1 MSPRK
6 RITKNKGLP
15 ENLYTNTSKGI
26 TYYRYRSPDK
36 TYHPLGKSRA
46 DAIVAA
52 RKLNAHFDSSVPEVS
67 IVDKILSKSEA
78 NITELVKRFRE
89 EFVSECTNAESTRE
103 LEEYRLNKIEKD
115 LGSTLVSSVTTKLV
129 ADYLDNNFKGDSY
142 KKHRGTLIQL
152 FRFAINKGLAQSNPV
167 ESTFTKKGTNKKRQR
182 MTLAQYKALHAA
194 GPEWMKVAMEISLL
208 TLQGRHEVVNMKL
221 EDLRDD
227 YLYVVRQKTRKNDWA
242 YLRIKVSDDIKAI
255 FERAESSPVN
265 SPYLVHH
272 EPSRRV
278 KAKGRDHWSQFTPNR
293 FNELFREL
301 RDSLPIFANI
311 PKDERPTFHEIRA
324 LGSYLYKK
332 AGYKRPDVKVLM
344 AHSDEKMTELYQ
356 SGHEIE
362 WNEAIAELPMKTALE
377 TTV

>member
-15 ENLYTNTSKGI
+15 ENLYTNSSKGN
-26 TYYRYRSPDK
+26 TYYRYRSPNK
-36 TYHPLGKSRA
+36 VYHPLGKNRA
-46 DAIVAA
+46 DAIAAA
-52 RKLNAHFDSSVPEVS
+52 RKLNAYYDSLESEVS
-67 IVDKILSKSEA
+67 VVDRVLSESEA
-78 NITELVKRFRE
+78 NISEVVKRFRE
-89 EFVSECTNAESTRE
+89 EFVPDRTTAESTRK
-103 LEEYRLNKIEKD
+103 LEEYRLNKIEND
-115 LGSTLVSSVTTKLV
+115 LGSTLVSSVTTKHI
-129 ADYLDNNFKGDSY
+129 ADYLDNNFKGDGY
-142 KKHRGTLIQL
+142 TKHRGTLSQL
-152 FRFAINKGLAQSNPV
+152 FKFAITKGLAETNPV
-167 ESTFTKKGTNKKRQR
+167 ESTFAKKTEKKRQR
-182 MTLAQYKALHAA
+182 MTLEQYKVLHAA
-194 GPEWMKVAMEISLL
+194 APDWMKIAMEIGLL
-208 TLQGRHEVVNMKL
+208 TLQGRNEVVNMKFG
-221 EDLRDD
+221 DLQGD
-227 YLYVVRQKTRKNDWA
+227 YLYVIRKKTQKNDWA

-255 FERAESSPVN
+255 FERAEHSPVN

-272 EPSRRV
+272 EPSRRA
-278 KAKGRDHWSQFTPNR
+278 KAKGRSHWSQFTPNR

-301 RDSLPIFANI
+301 RDSLPIFTNI